1 MEIKKFLVTRNPSLR
16 EPKSITILNLIF
28 LISGLL
34 MKRVTI
40 VLFLDISIYICS
52 RICFVLHKCLPLF
65 LIYRAVKNASYPES
79 ALKKH
84 VQFAYHLYIYV
95 WHWRSIKWGHHFFP
109 WFFFQQCG
117 RENVIRKKKEKGR
130 RYPIK
135 ARLFNYYIGVGVVI
149 HTINKAR

>member
-40 VLFLDISIYICS
+40 VLFFDISIYICS

-84 VQFAYHLYIYV
+84 VQFAYHLYICMALA
-95 WHWRSIKWGHHFFP
+95 KQKMGAPFFSLI
-109 WFFFQQCG
+109 FFRQCG

-135 ARLFNYYIGVGVVI
+135 ARLFNYYIGVWG
-149 HTINKAR
+149 

>member
-1 MEIKKFLVTRNPSLR
+1 MPLSRFLDKNQEIPCSTWTRNPSLR

-40 VLFLDISIYICS
+40 VLFFDISNYVLFS
-52 RICFVLHKCLPLF
+52 RVCFVLHKCLPLF

-84 VQFAYHLYIYV
+84 VQFAYHLYICMALA
-95 WHWRSIKWGHHFFP
+95 KQKMGAPFFP
-109 WFFFQQCG
+109 WFFFG
-117 RENVIRKKKEKGR
+117 NADVRTSLGKR
-130 RYPIK
+130 RRRGGAIP
-135 ARLFNYYIGVGVVI
+135 
-149 HTINKAR
+149 

>member
-1 MEIKKFLVTRNPSLR
+1 MPLSRFLDKNQEIPCSTWTRNPSLR

-40 VLFLDISIYICS
+40 VLFFDISNYILYS
-52 RICFVLHKCLPLF
+52 RVCFVLHKCLPLF

-95 WHWRSIKWGHHFFP
+95 WHWRSRKWGHHFFP
-109 WFFFQQCG
+109 WFFFSAM
-117 RENVIRKKKEKGR
+117 RTWER
-130 RYPIK
+130 
-135 ARLFNYYIGVGVVI
+135 
-149 HTINKAR
+149 H

>member
-1 MEIKKFLVTRNPSLR
+1 MPLSRFLDKNQEIPCSTWTRNPSLR

-40 VLFLDISIYICS
+40 VLFFDISNYVLYS
-52 RICFVLHKCLPLF
+52 RVCFVLHKCLPLF

-95 WHWRSIKWGHHFFP
+95 WHWRSRKWGHHFFP
-109 WFFFQQCG
+109 DFFSAM
-117 RENVIRKKKEKGR
+117 RTWER
-130 RYPIK
+130 
-135 ARLFNYYIGVGVVI
+135 
-149 HTINKAR
+149 H

>member
-1 MEIKKFLVTRNPSLR
+1 MPLSRFLDKNQEIPCSTWTRNPSLR

-40 VLFLDISIYICS
+40 VLFFDISNYMYIYS
-52 RICFVLHKCLPLF
+52 RVCFVLHKCLPLF

-84 VQFAYHLYIYV
+84 VQFAYHLYICMALA
-95 WHWRSIKWGHHFFP
+95 KQKMGAPFFSLI
-109 WFFFQQCG
+109 FFFG
-117 RENVIRKKKEKGR
+117 NADVRTSLGKR
-130 RYPIK
+130 RRRGGAIP
-135 ARLFNYYIGVGVVI
+135 
-149 HTINKAR
+149 